1 MKKMMM
7 TLMAMLTIAVSATA
21 MSFEQARNEAL
32 FLTDKMAYELNLT
45 DEQYEA
51 CYEINLDYL
60 MGVTGRSDVF
70 GVYWERRNLDLSY
83 ILFDWQWNA
92 YIAASYFYRPL
103 YWEAGYWHFGIYA
116 RYPYRDYFYFG
127 TPHFYVTY
135 RGGHAWHVHGGRG
148 YYYDRRDHFRAPR
161 REHVGMHDRWDRGEF
176 NRGSR
181 SSTRVTARPEGRGR
195 IENGGRLERGRMDR
209 DRGVGRNESG
219 ARRPES
225 GTRRTENG
233 VGRTPER
240 SNENNGVRNRQVE
253 GHRNFG
259 TGSGSSNTTPNRS
272 VGTGSNNTTP
282 NRSIGTGSSRPS
294 SSVGSSSSRPSGI
307 GNSSSR
313 PSRDFGSSS
322 SSSTSNRSY
331 GSSSSRPSS
340 SISRPSSSIGSH
352 STPSRS
358 IGSSTPSRSI
368 GSSAPSRSI
377 GSSSPSRSMG
387 SSSSTRSMG
396 GSHSGGGRSG
406 GGHAG
411 GRR

>member
-1 MKKMMM
+1 VKIKNRMSNSLKDTIMKKMLM
-7 TLMAMLTIAVSATA
+7 TLMAMLTIAVSASA

-60 MGVTGRSDVF
+60 MGVTGRNDVF

-92 YIAASYFYRPL
+92 FIAASYFYRPL

-116 RYPYRDYFYFG
+116 RYPHRDYFYFG
-127 TPHFYVTY
+127 RPHFYATY

-148 YYYDRRDHFRAPR
+148 YYYGHREHFRAPR

-176 NRGSR
+176 HGRNH

-195 IENGGRLERGRMDR
+195 IENRGRVENRGR
-209 DRGVGRNESG
+209 DRGVGRSESG
-219 ARRPES
+219 VRRPEAGTRRTESGTRRPES
-225 GTRRTENG
+225 GVRR
-233 VGRTPER
+233 PE
-240 SNENNGVRNRQVE
+240 SGA
-253 GHRNFG
+253 
-259 TGSGSSNTTPNRS
+259 GSTPN
-272 VGTGSNNTTP
+272 N
-282 NRSIGTGSSRPS
+282 SSRPS
-294 SSVGSSSSRPSGI
+294 HDFGSGNSSRPSRSVGGSSTPSRSI

-313 PSRDFGSSS
+313 PS
-322 SSSTSNRSY
+322 
-331 GSSSSRPSS
+331 
-340 SISRPSSSIGSH
+340 SSIGSSSNSRPSRSFGSNSSSH
-352 STPSRS
+352 STPN
-358 IGSSTPSRSI
+358 RSI
-368 GSSAPSRSI
+368 GSSAPSRSVSSAPSR
-377 GSSSPSRSMG
+377 SSSPSRSVG
-387 SSSSTRSMG
+387 S
-396 GSHSGGGRSG
+396 SHSGGGPSRSA